1 MEIVNEK
8 KKIGREKGREKVRN
22 DEGGEVMDKIVKWM
36 IEILLSIEVERN
48 SRLVE
53 KEDRRIIKDREGNW
67 KKMELEEG
75 KMREKIKEKSVVE
88 LDFGEDEV
96 MRRRRIGGG
105 VEIIMSRIGEE
116 KEDIVIEREVEK

>member
-1 MEIVNEK
+1 
-8 KKIGREKGREKVRN
+8 
-22 DEGGEVMDKIVKWM
+22 
-36 IEILLSIEVERN
+36 
-48 SRLVE
+48 
-53 KEDRRIIKDREGNW
+53 
-67 KKMELEEG
+67 MELEEG